1 MAIDAPVETELRQLR
16 EQVDDDSYLTVLA
29 TRLGMSAAAAAAL
42 SAHPIISQILTTL
55 LATSPRRFE
64 RRFVCVMDALAERQK
79 QIEDKIPDPSYYN
92 GEEFHALLTL
102 ILEKLHATHQQEK
115 LRTFGEALANSGI
128 GEFTAE
134 DKEPYIRTLRDLTL
148 TDLHTLRKMKE
159 LSSRAGPFANGRVR
173 KGDDASFARLASF
186 GLLQEATSLKDF
198 DLHIPVVPTSRQTP
212 ENYARGLA
220 DAFKRY
226 FKDAASTTYR
236 ISGFGHKFL
245 SFISSSEQGS
255 AASGQ

>member
-1 MAIDAPVETELRQLR
+1 
-16 EQVDDDSYLTVLA
+16 
-29 TRLGMSAAAAAAL
+29 
-42 SAHPIISQILTTL
+42 
-55 LATSPRRFE
+55 
-64 RRFVCVMDALAERQK
+64 
-79 QIEDKIPDPSYYN
+79 
-92 GEEFHALLTL
+92 LTL
-102 ILEKLHATHQQEK
+102 ILEKLHATHQHEK
-115 LRTFGEALANSGI
+115 LRTFGEALANSGTD
-128 GEFTAE
+128 EFAAE

-148 TDLHTLRKMKE
+148 TDLHTLRRMKE
-159 LSSRAGPFANGRVR
+159 LSSRPGPFGNGRVR
-173 KGDDASFARLASF
+173 KGDDASLARLASL

-198 DLHIPVVPTSRQTP
+198 DLRVPVVPASRQTP

-255 AASGQ
+255 TASGQ